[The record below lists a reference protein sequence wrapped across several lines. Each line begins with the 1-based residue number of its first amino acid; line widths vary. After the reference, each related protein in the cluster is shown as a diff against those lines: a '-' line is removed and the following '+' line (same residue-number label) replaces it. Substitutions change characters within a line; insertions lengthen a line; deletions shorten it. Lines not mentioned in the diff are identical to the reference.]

1 MKIIKKNIK
10 WIILITAL
18 LFVPAIAPSS
28 YIMQIVANILLYIIL
43 AMGLNLL
50 TGFTGILSLGHAAF
64 FGLGA
69 YTAAILNTRFGMPFP
84 VTLICAVVVTGVAGV
99 LLAIPSLRV
108 KGSYLVLLT
117 IGFGEVVRLILINWV
132 DFTKWPS
139 GIIGIQ
145 YPDFG
150 IFKLDSLYLC
160 YYLILFFVVIL
171 MVYQIILMK
180 SRVGRAMLA
189 IRDDD
194 NAAEL
199 CGIDIARYKI
209 KAFVISA
216 VYCAIAGCLYAHVI
230 RYVSP
235 DSFRG
240 EESQII
246 LCCVIVGGMATF
258 KGPVIGAFLLTML
271 PEILR
276 GLDNFRMVLYGIML
290 IIVIIFFPGGIAGYL
305 DRFKVYLKKKT
316 GKMKGGA
323 EPHKG
328 GGRL

>member
-1 MKIIKKNIK
+1 MDYFNYC
-10 WIILITAL
+10 TVVCARNCS
-18 LFVPAIAPSS
+18 SS

-132 DFTKWPS
+132 DFTKGPS

-150 IFKLDSLYLC
+150 ILSWIPCTSAITLYYSLW
-160 YYLILFFVVIL
+160 LF
-171 MVYQIILMK
+171 
-180 SRVGRAMLA
+180 
-189 IRDDD
+189 
-194 NAAEL
+194 
-199 CGIDIARYKI
+199 
-209 KAFVISA
+209 
-216 VYCAIAGCLYAHVI
+216 
-230 RYVSP
+230 
-235 DSFRG
+235 
-240 EESQII
+240 
-246 LCCVIVGGMATF
+246 
-258 KGPVIGAFLLTML
+258 
-271 PEILR
+271 
-276 GLDNFRMVLYGIML
+276 
-290 IIVIIFFPGGIAGYL
+290 
-305 DRFKVYLKKKT
+305 
-316 GKMKGGA
+316 
-323 EPHKG
+323 
-328 GGRL
+328 